1 MSQAI
6 NQSINQSI
14 TNMSLFIPHVFSNI
28 SAERITAAF
37 QDNDIGQVSHID
49 LVSKM
54 DKNGQ
59 IYNSAYV
66 HFAFWYQNSTAVN
79 FQERVINPNQQ
90 AKLVYDDPWFW
101 IVLKN
106 STEKHE
112 SVARKT
118 RLDLTDPAATANA
131 TTTPTMATIIK
142 KQELQRTNTN
152 ALGKKLMD
160 KLKSPLNT
168 TSSTNAPGKKLMD
181 KLKSAAPVPVPVPAP
196 TPTPTPITNLVSDDY
211 VQHLEAMNNQLRD
224 ESNQDECFAYQQ
236 SETITR
242 LQGQVNILME
252 QLNFSQYMICMMQ
265 GPVQEQEQFQEE
277 QQQEQEQ
284 SQDL

>member
-112 SVARKT
+112 SGARKT
-118 RLDLTDPAATANA
+118 RLDLSDSTPAPTNAPTA
-131 TTTPTMATIIK
+131 PTMATIIK

-152 ALGKKLMD
+152 AIGKKLMDKLKSPSNTTSSTNALGKKLMD
-160 KLKSPLNT
+160 KLKSE
-168 TSSTNAPGKKLMD
+168 
-181 KLKSAAPVPVPVPAP
+181 PVPV
-196 TPTPTPITNLVSDDY
+196 TNLVSEDY

-242 LQGQVNILME
+242 LQSQVNTLME

-265 GPVQEQEQFQEE
+265 WSVQEQEQFQD
-277 QQQEQEQ
+277 QNQNQNQEQLQ

>member
-131 TTTPTMATIIK
+131 TTTATTTAATMATIIK

-152 ALGKKLMD
+152 AIGKKLMDKLNKPSNTTSSTNALGKKLMD
-160 KLKSPLNT
+160 KLKSPVL
-168 TSSTNAPGKKLMD
+168 
-181 KLKSAAPVPVPVPAP
+181 AAPA
-196 TPTPTPITNLVSDDY
+196 PITNLVSDDY

-236 SETITR
+236 SETIAR
-242 LQGQVNILME
+242 LESQVNTLME
-252 QLNFSQYMICMMQ
+252 QLNFSHYMICMMQ
-265 GPVQEQEQFQEE
+265 GPVQEQEQFHE
-277 QQQEQEQ
+277 QQEQFHEQQEQ

>member
-28 SAERITAAF
+28 SAERITEAF
-37 QDNDIGQVSHID
+37 QANDIGQVSHID

-59 IYNSAYV
+59 VYNSAYV

-112 SVARKT
+112 SGARKT
-118 RLDLTDPAATANA
+118 RLDLSDSTPAPTNAPTA
-131 TTTPTMATIIK
+131 PTMATIIK

-152 ALGKKLMD
+152 AIGKKLMDKLKSPSNMTSSTNALGKKLMD
-160 KLKSPLNT
+160 KLKSPVL
-168 TSSTNAPGKKLMD
+168 
-181 KLKSAAPVPVPVPAP
+181 AA
-196 TPTPTPITNLVSDDY
+196 PTPITNLVSDDY

-236 SETITR
+236 SETIAR
-242 LQGQVNILME
+242 LQSQVNTLME
-252 QLNFSQYMICMMQ
+252 QLNFSHYMMCMMQ
-265 GPVQEQEQFQEE
+265 GPVQEQVQFQEE
-277 QQQEQEQ
+277 QQQQQQEQ

>member
-6 NQSINQSI
+6 NQAINQSI

-59 IYNSAYV
+59 VYNSAYV
-66 HFAFWYQNSTAVN
+66 HFAFWYENSTAVN
-79 FQERVINPNQQ
+79 FQERVTNPNQQ

-112 SVARKT
+112 SGARKT
-118 RLDLTDPAATANA
+118 RLDLSDSAPAPTAA
-131 TTTPTMATIIK
+131 PTAAPTMATIIK
-142 KQELQRTNTN
+142 KQELQRINTNAIGKKLMDKLKSPSNTTSSTN

-160 KLKSPLNT
+160 KLKS
-168 TSSTNAPGKKLMD
+168 
-181 KLKSAAPVPVPVPAP
+181 SAPAP
-196 TPTPTPITNLVSDDY
+196 APLPVTNLVSDDY

-236 SETITR
+236 SETIAR
-242 LQGQVNILME
+242 LQNQVNILME
-252 QLNFSQYMICMMQ
+252 QLNFSQYMMCMMQ
-265 GPVQEQEQFQEE
+265 GPVQEQEQFHE
-277 QQQEQEQ
+277 QQEQ

>member
-152 ALGKKLMD
+152 AIGKKLMD

-181 KLKSAAPVPVPVPAP
+181 KLKSAAPVPAP

-236 SETITR
+236 SETIAR

-252 QLNFSQYMICMMQ
+252 QLNFSQYMI
-265 GPVQEQEQFQEE
+265 
-277 QQQEQEQ
+277 
-284 SQDL
+284 

>member
-112 SVARKT
+112 SGARKT
-118 RLDLTDPAATANA
+118 RLDLSDSTPAPTNAPTA
-131 TTTPTMATIIK
+131 PTMATIIK
-142 KQELQRTNTN
+142 KQELQRINTN

-181 KLKSAAPVPVPVPAP
+181 KLKSAAPVPAP

-224 ESNQDECFAYQQ
+224 ESNQ
-236 SETITR
+236 ETVHPSR
-242 LQGQVNILME
+242 YRCNPRARRSSGGRDRR
-252 QLNFSQYMICMMQ
+252 F
-265 GPVQEQEQFQEE
+265 PPPPP
-277 QQQEQEQ
+277 
-284 SQDL
+284 

>member
-112 SVARKT
+112 SGARKT
-118 RLDLTDPAATANA
+118 RLDLSDSTPAPTNAPTA
-131 TTTPTMATIIK
+131 PTMATIIK

-152 ALGKKLMD
+152 AIGKKLMDKLKSPSNMTSSTNALGKKLMD
-160 KLKSPLNT
+160 KLKSPVL
-168 TSSTNAPGKKLMD
+168 
-181 KLKSAAPVPVPVPAP
+181 AA
-196 TPTPTPITNLVSDDY
+196 PTPITNLVSDDY

-236 SETITR
+236 SETIAR

-265 GPVQEQEQFQEE
+265 GPAQEQEQFQEE
-277 QQQEQEQ
+277 QQQQEQ

>member
-66 HFAFWYQNSTAVN
+66 HFAFWYQNSTALN

-112 SVARKT
+112 SGARKT
-118 RLDLTDPAATANA
+118 RLDLSDSTPAPTNAPTA
-131 TTTPTMATIIK
+131 PTMATIIK

-152 ALGKKLMD
+152 AIGKKLMDKLKSPSNMTSSTNALGKKLMD
-160 KLKSPLNT
+160 KLKSPVL
-168 TSSTNAPGKKLMD
+168 
-181 KLKSAAPVPVPVPAP
+181 AA
-196 TPTPTPITNLVSDDY
+196 PTPITNLVSDDY

-236 SETITR
+236 SETIAR

-265 GPVQEQEQFQEE
+265 GPAQEQEQFQEE
-277 QQQEQEQ
+277 QQQQEQ

>member
-6 NQSINQSI
+6 NQSIDQSI

-59 IYNSAYV
+59 VYNSAYV
-66 HFAFWYQNSTAVN
+66 HFAFWYQNSTAAN
-79 FQERVINPNQQ
+79 FQERVVNPNQQ

-112 SVARKT
+112 SGARKT
-118 RLDLTDPAATANA
+118 RLDLTDSFPATSAASSAATA
-131 TTTPTMATIIK
+131 PTMATIIK

-160 KLKSPLNT
+160 KLKSPPNT
-168 TSSTNAPGKKLMD
+168 TSSTNALGKKLMD
-181 KLKSAAPVPVPVPAP
+181 KLKSPAP
-196 TPTPTPITNLVSDDY
+196 APTPITNLVSDDY

-224 ESNQDECFAYQQ
+224 ESDQDECFVYQQ
-236 SETITR
+236 SETIAR
-242 LQGQVNILME
+242 LQSQVNTLME
-252 QLNFSQYMICMMQ
+252 QLNFSQYMMYMLQ
-265 GPVQEQEQFQEE
+265 GPVQEQEQFHE
-277 QQQEQEQ
+277 QQEQ

>member
-142 KQELQRTNTN
+142 KQELQRINTN

-181 KLKSAAPVPVPVPAP
+181 KLKSAAPVPAP

-236 SETITR
+236 SETIAR

-265 GPVQEQEQFQEE
+265 GPAQEQEQFQEE
-277 QQQEQEQ
+277 QQQQEQ
-284 SQDL
+284 S

>member
-1 MSQAI
+1 MSQSI

-14 TNMSLFIPHVFSNI
+14 TKMSLFIPHVFSNI

-59 IYNSAYV
+59 VYNSAYV
-66 HFAFWYQNSTAVN
+66 HFAFWYQNSTAAN
-79 FQERVINPNQQ
+79 FQERVVNPNQQ

-118 RLDLTDPAATANA
+118 RLDLSDSAPAPAPAPTA
-131 TTTPTMATIIK
+131 PTMATIIK
-142 KQELQRTNTN
+142 KLELQRANTNALGKKLMDKLNKPSNTTSSTN

-160 KLKSPLNT
+160 KLKST
-168 TSSTNAPGKKLMD
+168 QTSA
-181 KLKSAAPVPVPVPAP
+181 PVPAP
-196 TPTPTPITNLVSDDY
+196 VPAPSPVTNWVSDDY

-224 ESNQDECFAYQQ
+224 ESDQDECLVYQQ
-236 SETITR
+236 SETIAR
-242 LQGQVNILME
+242 LQNQVNILME
-252 QLNFSQYMICMMQ
+252 QLNFSQYMMYMMQ
-265 GPVQEQEQFQEE
+265 GPVQEQGQFQDQDQDEL
-277 QQQEQEQ
+277 Q

>member
-1 MSQAI
+1 
-6 NQSINQSI
+6 
-14 TNMSLFIPHVFSNI
+14 
-28 SAERITAAF
+28 
-37 QDNDIGQVSHID
+37 
-49 LVSKM
+49 
-54 DKNGQ
+54 
-59 IYNSAYV
+59 
-66 HFAFWYQNSTAVN
+66 
-79 FQERVINPNQQ
+79 
-90 AKLVYDDPWFW
+90 
-101 IVLKN
+101 
-106 STEKHE
+106 
-112 SVARKT
+112 
-118 RLDLTDPAATANA
+118 
-131 TTTPTMATIIK
+131 
-142 KQELQRTNTN
+142 
-152 ALGKKLMD
+152 MD

-181 KLKSAAPVPVPVPAP
+181 KLKSAAPVPVPAPTP

-236 SETITR
+236 SETIAR

-277 QQQEQEQ
+277 QQQFQEQ

>member
-59 IYNSAYV
+59 VYNSAYV
-66 HFAFWYQNSTAVN
+66 HFAFWYENSTAVN
-79 FQERVINPNQQ
+79 FQERVTNPNQQ

-112 SVARKT
+112 SGARKT
-118 RLDLTDPAATANA
+118 RLDLSDSAPAPTAA
-131 TTTPTMATIIK
+131 PTAPTMSAIIK

-152 ALGKKLMD
+152 ASGKKLMDKLKSPSNTTSSTNALGKKLMD
-160 KLKSPLNT
+160 KLKS
-168 TSSTNAPGKKLMD
+168 
-181 KLKSAAPVPVPVPAP
+181 SAPAP
-196 TPTPTPITNLVSDDY
+196 APAPLPVTNLVSDDY

-236 SETITR
+236 SETIAR
-242 LQGQVNILME
+242 LESQVNTLME

-265 GPVQEQEQFQEE
+265 GPVQEQEQFHE
-277 QQQEQEQ
+277 QQEQ